1 MAGPPV
7 IVARQPICDRDRSVH
22 GYELLFRAHDRERA
36 LVVDDEQATAHV
48 LITSFVDLGVR
59 AVVGGRWAGI
69 NVSRKLLLE
78 LVPLPFGPEQLV
90 IELLEDQLIDER
102 LVARCAQLAANGYTL
117 ALDDFSY
124 TPEAD
129 PLLTIARIVK
139 LDVRQHGIA
148 GLGDQMRRI
157 RAAGYEGAFL
167 AEKVE
172 DEEEFA
178 ACVALGFD
186 LFQGWFFCRPQ
197 LVEGRA
203 PSTSATSALRAAAEL
218 TVEDLSFEQLERIVS
233 HDPGLTVRLL
243 RLLNSAAFPT
253 NRQIRTVHE
262 ALVMLGERTVRQWA
276 MLIIL
281 AGLPSSCD
289 ELLPTALIRARLLE
303 RLSVARGDETPG
315 GAFIVG
321 LFSVVDA
328 MLGASMDTVLADLPL
343 ADEHLDALLRREG
356 PNGRALDA
364 VIAHERGET
373 WTPDH
378 VGVTPEH
385 FAAVHLEAMDWAR
398 GCAPGLVAA

>member
-7 IVARQPICDRDRSVH
+7 IVARQPICDRDRNVH
-22 GYELLFRAHDRERA
+22 GYELLFRAHDREHA

-48 LITSFVDLGVR
+48 LITSFVDLGIR

-90 IELLEDQLIDER
+90 VELLEDQLIDDR
-102 LVARCAQLAANGYTL
+102 LVQRCAQIVAAGHTL
-117 ALDDFSY
+117 ALDDFTY
-124 TPEAD
+124 APEAD
-129 PLLTIARIVK
+129 PLLNIARIVK
-139 LDVRQHGIA
+139 LDIRQHGVD
-148 GLGDQMRRI
+148 GLRDQMRQI
-157 RAAGYEGAFL
+157 RAAGYEGLFL

-172 DEEEFA
+172 DEDEFA
-178 ACVALGFD
+178 ACRDLGFD

-203 PSTSATSALRAAAEL
+203 PSTSATKALRAAAEL

-233 HDPGLTVRLL
+233 TDPGLTVRLI

-253 NRQIRTVHE
+253 NRQIRTVRE

-289 ELLPTALIRARLLE
+289 ELLPTALVRARLLE
-303 RLSVARGDETPG
+303 RLSAARGDDAPD

-321 LFSVVDA
+321 LFSIADA
-328 MLGASMDTVLADLPL
+328 MLGAPMDDVLADLPL

-356 PNGRALDA
+356 PNGRALSA
-364 VIAHERGET
+364 VIAHEHGEP
-373 WTPDH
+373 WAPRDI
-378 VGVTPEH
+378 GVSPER
-385 FAAVHLEAMDWAR
+385 FAAVHLEAIDWAR
-398 GCAPGLVAA
+398 ACTPGLVAT

>member
-1 MAGPPV
+1 M
-7 IVARQPICDRDRSVH
+7 R
-22 GYELLFRAHDRERA
+22 GYELLFRAHDREQA

-48 LITSFVDLGVR
+48 LLTSFVDLGVG
-59 AVVGGRWAGI
+59 AVVGARWAAV

-90 IELLEDQLIDER
+90 LELLEDQTIDDELIDR
-102 LVARCAQLAANGYTL
+102 CCQLVAHGYRL

-124 TPEAD
+124 SPAAD
-129 PLLTIARIVK
+129 RLLKAASIVK
-139 LDVRQHGIA
+139 LDVREHGLDGVGA
-148 GLGDQMRRI
+148 QMEQI
-157 RAAGYEGAFL
+157 RAAGFDGALL

-172 DEEEFA
+172 DEAEFS
-178 ACVALGFD
+178 ACFDMGFD

-203 PSTSATSALRAAAEL
+203 PSTSATNALRATAEL
-218 TVEDLSFEQLERIVS
+218 TDADVSFEQLERIVS
-233 HDPGLTVRLL
+233 RDPGLAVRLL

-253 NRQIRTVHE
+253 KRQIHTVRE

-276 MLIIL
+276 MLIVL

-303 RLSVARGDETPG
+303 RLSAARGDASPD

-328 MLGASMDTVLADLPL
+328 MIGASMDDILAELPL
-343 ADEHLDALLRREG
+343 ADEHRDALLHREG
-356 PNGRALDA
+356 PNGRALGA
-364 VIAHERGET
+364 IIAHERGET
-373 WTPDH
+373 WAAAD
-378 VGVTPEH
+378 VGVTPER
-385 FAAVHLEAMDWAR
+385 FADAHLEAIDWAS
-398 GCAPGLVAA
+398 GCAPSLLAA